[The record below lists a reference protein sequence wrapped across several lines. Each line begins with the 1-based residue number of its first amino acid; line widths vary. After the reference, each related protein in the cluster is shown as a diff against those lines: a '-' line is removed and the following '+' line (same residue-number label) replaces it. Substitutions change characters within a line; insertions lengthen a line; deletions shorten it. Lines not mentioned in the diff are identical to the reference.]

1 MGGAEGWE
9 GIMALSMDIREK
21 VVKAI
26 AGGMSRRQAA
36 ARFDIGP
43 ATAVRWAKRV
53 ETTGDVAPMKMGGD
67 RRSQRIEAHADFIL
81 AQLKQQP
88 DLTILELREKI
99 RERHGVG
106 FGHATVWR
114 FLARHKIT
122 RKKKTGHA
130 SEQEKEDVA
139 SAREA
144 WFEGQLD
151 LDPLK
156 LVFID
161 ETAGSTNMA
170 RRFGWARQGERCRAS
185 VPFGHWRTK
194 TLIAA
199 LRFDRIDAPMTI
211 DGALDGAAFLAY
223 VEQLLAPTLCA
234 GEIVAMDNV
243 PIHKVAGVREAIE
256 ARGASVLHL
265 PPYSPDFNPIEKPF
279 SKIKSILGRIAART
293 VDALEAAVGEA
304 LRSFTPQEC
313 MNYFASSGYDAI

>member
-1 MGGAEGWE
+1 
-9 GIMALSMDIREK
+9 
-21 VVKAI
+21 
-26 AGGMSRRQAA
+26 
-36 ARFDIGP
+36 
-43 ATAVRWAKRV
+43 
-53 ETTGDVAPMKMGGD
+53 MGGD

-81 AQLKQQP
+81 AQIEKKP
-88 DLTILELREKI
+88 DMTIMELREKI

-106 FGHATVWR
+106 VGYGTVWR
-114 FLARHKIT
+114 FLARHRIT

-130 SEQEKEDVA
+130 SEQEREDVA
-139 SAREA
+139 AAREA

-161 ETAGSTNMA
+161 ETAISTNMA
-170 RRFGWARQGERCRAS
+170 RRFGWAPQGERCRAS
-185 VPFGHWRTK
+185 VPFGHWKTK

-223 VEQLLAPTLCA
+223 VEQVLAPTLSA
-234 GEIVAMDNV
+234 GEVVAMDNV
-243 PIHKVAGVREAIE
+243 RMHKVAGVREAIE
-256 ARGASVLHL
+256 ARGASFLHI

-279 SKIKSILGRIAART
+279 SKIKSILERIAART
-293 VDALEAAVGEA
+293 VDALQAAVGEA

-313 MNYFASSGYDAI
+313 MNYFAASGYDAV

>member
-1 MGGAEGWE
+1 
-9 GIMALSMDIREK
+9 MALSMDIREK
-21 VVKAI
+21 VMKAV

-53 ETTGDVAPMKMGGD
+53 ETTGEVAPLKMGGD

-81 AQLKQQP
+81 AQIEKKP
-88 DLTILELREKI
+88 DMTIMELREKI

-106 FGHATVWR
+106 VGVGYGTVWR
-114 FLARHKIT
+114 FLARHRIT

-130 SEQEKEDVA
+130 SEQEREDVA
-139 SAREA
+139 AAREA

-161 ETAGSTNMA
+161 ETAISTNMA
-170 RRFGWARQGERCRAS
+170 RRFGWAPQGERCRAS
-185 VPFGHWRTK
+185 VPFGHWKTK

-199 LRFDRIDAPMTI
+199 LRFDCIDAPMTI

-223 VEQLLAPTLCA
+223 VEQVLAPTLSAEKSLRWTMSACTRSPA
-234 GEIVAMDNV
+234 CGK
-243 PIHKVAGVREAIE
+243 PLRREAQASCIFRPIRRTSIRSRSPSRRSSRSWNASRREPSTLFRRRSAKRCE
-256 ARGASVLHL
+256 A
-265 PPYSPDFNPIEKPF
+265 SPH
-279 SKIKSILGRIAART
+279 KSA
-293 VDALEAAVGEA
+293 
-304 LRSFTPQEC
+304 
-313 MNYFASSGYDAI
+313 

>member
-1 MGGAEGWE
+1 
-9 GIMALSMDIREK
+9 MALSMDIREK
-21 VVKAI
+21 VMKAV

-53 ETTGDVAPMKMGGD
+53 ETTGEVAPLKMGGD

-81 AQLKQQP
+81 AQIEKKP
-88 DLTILELREKI
+88 DMTIMELREKI

-106 FGHATVWR
+106 VGYGTVWR
-114 FLARHKIT
+114 FLARHRIT

-130 SEQEKEDVA
+130 SEQEREDVA
-139 SAREA
+139 AAREA

-161 ETAGSTNMA
+161 ETAISTNMA
-170 RRFGWARQGERCRAS
+170 RRFGWAPQGERCRAS
-185 VPFGHWRTK
+185 VPFGHWKTK

-223 VEQLLAPTLCA
+223 VEQVLAPTLSA
-234 GEIVAMDNV
+234 GEVVAMDNV
-243 PIHKVAGVREAIE
+243 RMHKVAGVREAIE
-256 ARGASVLHL
+256 ARGASFLHI

-279 SKIKSILGRIAART
+279 SKIKSILERIAART
-293 VDALEAAVGEA
+293 VDALQAAVGEA

-313 MNYFASSGYDAI
+313 MNYFAASGYDAV